1 MKLNKRCMKWAA
13 LGLGAVIS
21 LGSVVTFAGEVKP
34 ALEKNPGS
42 LAVAK
47 EAGIITLTW
56 DEVADD
62 RVATLVYETKD
73 KIVPVIV
80 PKGQNT
86 LIFDDLDEEE
96 AYQFVIRAI
105 GNKGEVSDDDALTAA
120 IKAEVERDTTTPSE
134 LTMTLGQDAKTT
146 RGFNWYTN
154 TEVKDSVLQ
163 LVEGK
168 DFVAGKAKNIQGTNR
183 TVKTSMGDRMVHEV
197 TLNTLKPGT
206 TYSYRVGSA
215 KENAW
220 SEMGSFTTEAKN
232 TEAFTFVYGT
242 DTQGKSVADGEIGA
256 NTLEKALAQ
265 YPDAAFMIHAGD
277 HVNEAYHELQWKW
290 YLNPASS
297 TLKDLAM
304 MPVVG
309 NHEAYTSGE
318 IDGITRFQDHFNLP
332 TNGQGGQS
340 ETVYSY
346 NYGDVHFASLNTEV
360 SMDELE
366 EQMEWLKKD
375 VKAANKRWNIVTLHK
390 GPYLSKR
397 DLVDYRELMVPV
409 FDELGIDIVL
419 QGHDHTY
426 IRTAPLK
433 GGEEVA
439 DGEGTV
445 YLLGNTAGYKFY
457 DVKERPYHKIHQQD
471 YQQMFMGFEV
481 SKDAIA
487 VNAYTVDG
495 VLQDSFKVTK

>member
-1 MKLNKRCMKWAA
+1 MKLKNKYIKWVAIA
-13 LGLGAVIS
+13 LGATMS
-21 LGSVVTFAGEVKP
+21 LGSMVTFAADTKVI
-34 ALEKNPGS
+34 LEKNPGS

-47 EAGIITLTW
+47 QEGVITLTW
-56 DEVADD
+56 DEVKDD
-62 RVATLVYETKD
+62 RIATLIYETGD
-73 KIVPVIV
+73 KIVPIIV
-80 PKGQNT
+80 PKGQNEWVFEE
-86 LIFDDLDEEE
+86 LEADED
-96 AYQFVIRAI
+96 YQFVIRGI
-105 GNKGEVSDDDALTAA
+105 GSKGEVSEEDALTAA
-120 IKAEVERDTTTPSE
+120 IQAKVELDSIVPSE
-134 LTMTLGQDAKTT
+134 LTMTLGQDAQTM

-168 DFVAGKAKNIQGTNR
+168 TFDATKAKKVEGTTR
-183 TVKTSMGDRMVHEV
+183 IVGTSMGDRQVHEV
-197 TLNTLKPGT
+197 MLKNLKPGT
-206 TYSYRVGSA
+206 TYSYRVGSSV
-215 KENAW
+215 KDTW
-220 SEMGSFTTEAKN
+220 SEVGSFTTEAKAVEN
-232 TEAFTFVYGT
+232 FTFIYGT

-256 NTLEKALAQ
+256 NTLEKAIAQ
-265 YPDAAFMIHAGD
+265 YPEAAFMIHAGD

-290 YLNPASS
+290 YLNPANNI
-297 TLKDLAM
+297 LKDLAI

-309 NHEAYTSGE
+309 NHEAYVSGD

-332 TNGQGGQS
+332 TNGKGGRA

-346 NYGDVHFASLNTEV
+346 NYGDVHFVSLNTEV
-360 SMDELE
+360 SMEELE
-366 EQMEWLKKD
+366 EQMAWLKKD

-397 DLVDYRELMVPV
+397 DLVEYRELMVPV

-433 GGEEVA
+433 DGVEVA

-471 YQQMFMGFEV
+471 YQQMYMGFEV
-481 SKDAIA
+481 SKEAIE
-487 VNAYTVDG
+487 VKAYTVDG
-495 VLQDSFKVTK
+495 ILRDSFTVKK

>member
-1 MKLNKRCMKWAA
+1 MKLSRRCIKWAA
-13 LGLGAVIS
+13 MGLGVMIS
-21 LGSVVTFAGEVKP
+21 FGSMSTFAGEVKP
-34 ALEKNPGS
+34 VLEKNPGS
-42 LAVAK
+42 LAVANK
-47 EAGIITLTW
+47 EGIITLTW
-56 DEVADD
+56 DNIADD

-80 PKGQNT
+80 PKRQNS
-86 LIFDDLDEEE
+86 IVFEDLDEDA
-96 AYQFVIRAI
+96 AYQFVIRGI
-105 GNKGEVSDDDALTAA
+105 GSKGEIAEDDALTAA
-120 IKAEVERDTTTPSE
+120 IVAAVEQDTTIPSE
-134 LTMTLGQDAKTT
+134 LTMTLGEDAKTT

-154 TEVKDSVLQ
+154 TQVKDSVLQ

-168 DFVAGKAKNIQGTNR
+168 EFAANKVKNVQGTSR
-183 TVKTSMGDRMVHEV
+183 IVKTSMGERRVHEV
-197 TLNTLKPGT
+197 TLKELEPGT

-215 KENAW
+215 KENTW
-220 SEMGSFTTEAKN
+220 SEVGSFTTEAKN
-232 TEAFTFVYGT
+232 TETFTFVYGT
-242 DTQGKSVADGEIGA
+242 DTQGKSIADGQIGA
-256 NTLEKALAQ
+256 NTLEKALEQ

-297 TLKDLAM
+297 TLKNLAM

-309 NHEAYTSGE
+309 NHEAYTSGD

-332 TNGQGGQS
+332 TNGKGGQS

-346 NYGDVHFASLNTEV
+346 NYGDVHFVSLNTEV
-360 SMDELE
+360 SMDELK

-375 VKAANKRWNIVTLHK
+375 VKDANKNWNIVTLHK

-397 DLVDYRELMVPV
+397 DLIDYRELMVPV

-433 GGEEVA
+433 DGKEVA

-457 DVKERPYHKIHQQD
+457 DVKERPYHKVHQQD
-471 YQQMFMGFEV
+471 YKQMFMGFEV
-481 SKDAIA
+481 TKDAIA

-495 VLQDSFKVTK
+495 VLQDSFKVSK